1 MKKIVSLLLMATITL
16 GIAVGCSNNNGGGT
30 SGNDDNGPEIVIYT
44 GGSSEFAWSE
54 GSEEQEVVDY
64 IRAKY
69 KQDTGNSIRFKV
81 HFLGQSMKTKLG
93 TDISG
98 KEPADVAVSHTRGG
112 EGIDDFVTNN
122 DYVYDIS
129 DLLDDYGENVKKYI
143 SGNPM
148 NALTTA
154 DGDVIGI
161 PSVISPY
168 KFGILVRKDLME
180 KAGYTA
186 EESDTSKIY
195 VNTIEKFENMC
206 AEMLKQNPSLKNAI
220 TGASWDLEK
229 VLVLGPYTDSGY
241 FTYTTR
247 GEGDDLSVLPGFAT
261 EEYTQVLQKEYE
273 WASADYME
281 QYFGITDK
289 RTITSV
295 QANATLVEQ
304 GESNF
309 IAGST
314 AVFVQDPTVTHL
326 IKVARKCKAQNPE
339 AEFTLLG
346 PLTADDS
353 STKKGFM
360 RNTEATFAACFLKG
374 SKNAKALMQ
383 FMNWVYESEENYNLC
398 RLGIEGKHWVNNG
411 DGTYSYPAGKESYLT
426 KSPYSGILTLVE
438 NQKIS
443 NLTYKEYTADEKS
456 WIEKASNPD
465 WYIKNDLIDY
475 MLTLN
480 AGTFSVYESYRSG
493 VYSHVQTV
501 WAGKRDPLAEI
512 EGKGVEYTEYY
523 RNNFLKGAKT
533 SLEALTAD
541 YKIMKKGRS

>member
-1 MKKIVSLLLMATITL
+1 MKKLLSLLLTAIMTL
-16 GIAVGCSNNNGGGT
+16 GIVTGCSQ
-30 SGNDDNGPEIVIYT
+30 SGNKNKGEGPEIVIYT

-54 GSEEQEVVDY
+54 GSEEQKVVDY
-64 IRAKY
+64 VCEKY
-69 KQDTGNSIRFKV
+69 KKDTGNSIRFKV

-112 EGIDDFVTNN
+112 EGIDDFIMNN
-122 DYVYDIS
+122 EYVYDIS

-143 SGNPM
+143 SGSPTD
-148 NALTTA
+148 ALTTA

-161 PSVISPY
+161 PSVINPY

-186 EESDTSKIY
+186 DEADTSKIY
-195 VNTIEKFENMC
+195 VNTIEKFEEMC
-206 AEMLKQNPSLKNAI
+206 AEMLKQNPNLKNAI

-247 GEGDDLSVLPGFAT
+247 GEGDDLTVLPGFAT

-295 QANATLVEQ
+295 QANATLIEQ
-304 GESNF
+304 AESNF
-309 IAGST
+309 ISGST
-314 AVFVQDPTVTHL
+314 AVFVEDPTVTHL

-339 AEFTLLG
+339 AEFALIG
-346 PLTADDS
+346 PLTADDK

-360 RNTEATFAACFLKG
+360 RNTEATFAACFIKG

-383 FMNWVYESEENYNLC
+383 FMNWVFESEENYNLC
-398 RLGIEGKHWVNNG
+398 RLGIEGEHWVNNG
-411 DGTYSYPAGKESYLT
+411 DGTYSYPAGKEEYLT
-426 KSPYSGILTLVE
+426 KPPYSGILTLVE
-438 NQKIS
+438 NQRIS
-443 NLTYKEYTADEKS
+443 DLTYKEYTAEEKS
-456 WIEKASNPD
+456 WIERASNPD

-475 MLTLN
+475 MLTMN

-512 EGKGVEYTEYY
+512 EGKGIEYTEYY
-523 RNNFLKGAKT
+523 RNNFLNGAK
-533 SLEALTAD
+533 SCLSALTAD
-541 YKIMKKGRS
+541 YKIMKRGRS